1 MIGKLVTLLEDQI
14 RGKVRFVSIGVEDE
28 GNAKLRYTYT
38 SNQSKFYPESREIIS
53 KEKDLKLGLFL
64 RIHG

>member
-14 RGKVRFVSIGVEDE
+14 GKVRFVSIGVEDE

-38 SNQSKFYPESREIIS
+38 SNQSKFYPESRDNDIEG
-53 KEKDLKLGLFL
+53 ERFEV
-64 RIHG
+64 RTFF